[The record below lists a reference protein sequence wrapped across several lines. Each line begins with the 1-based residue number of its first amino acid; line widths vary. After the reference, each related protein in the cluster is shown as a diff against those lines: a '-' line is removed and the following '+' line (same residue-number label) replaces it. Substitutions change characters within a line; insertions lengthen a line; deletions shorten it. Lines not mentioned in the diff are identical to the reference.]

1 MKLPEFLSRVMGKP
15 NTLQRLA
22 VYFLVFAFL
31 TSTLVAVVEQM
42 PWYWWAITFFWSL
55 LLSLVIYL
63 QVGGWKVL
71 KCHRHLY
78 RIRAAIDHVA
88 IKAGARIELN
98 VNDSSDTLYCYYS
111 FPGGQVVTLS
121 VSDDGVLNY
130 HPPQPERR
138 TEAVEI
144 FIQTIR
150 KVRGF

>member
-1 MKLPEFLSRVMGKP
+1 MRLPEFLTRVAGKP

-22 VYFLVFAFL
+22 VYILVLAVL

-55 LLSLVIYL
+55 LLFLVIFL
-63 QVGGWKVL
+63 KVGGWKFI

-88 IKAGARIELN
+88 IKAGARIDLN
-98 VNDSSDTLYCYYS
+98 VNDYSDTLYCYYS
-111 FPGGQVVTLS
+111 FPDDQVVTLS
-121 VSDDGVLNY
+121 VSDSGAFNY
-130 HPPQPERR
+130 YPPQPERR
-138 TEAVEI
+138 TEAIEL